1 MKKKNCI
8 RILPLLLLT
17 ALALSGTA
25 AAADYGTFF
34 VYQNETGLP
43 DGVWT
48 YGASTVTVIDGEIY
62 PGENFVQG
70 TYKQGDNTIF
80 ISYPTAVYSAVASLD
95 EIYYIVPDGGTV
107 YKGSNL
113 YFNVSAISNM
123 VPVEYLFITEPS
135 GAVMRMDSFSYEFP
149 AEADTGTYRVMAVF
163 DMAYFV
169 PGVPADV
176 LLDRDNSFLFTVV
189 EETAASI
196 SSSVDTVYNGDSVAV
211 TITGMPGREYTIE
224 VLGFDIIENQILDIQ
239 KTETANQYRFTMPN
253 IGKVTFHVT
262 VNTTGNS
269 ASVKLVGVDNAKVV
283 FTVVTDSSTGGG
295 GTITPN
301 STLPSSLTLQNG
313 WNFVSVPKALAASAN
328 TASKLFA
335 NVDTADRA
343 ILAYD
348 ASGQKW
354 DQVDATTVIKPLH
367 GYWIYSNSVAAVPL
381 SYVTDPTVPAVKQLY
396 TGWNAVGV
404 SAHEAVTADT
414 VFSGTN
420 WRVAL
425 PWNLSDGLWGRS
437 VVNGGSAS
445 NSAEQ
450 YMTLGNGIWLYVD
463 TNGTMVGLTA

>member
-1 MKKKNCI
+1 MKEKNHI

-25 AAADYGTFF
+25 AAMDYGAFF

-48 YGASTVTVIDGEIY
+48 YGAATVTVTDGDLY

-70 TYKQGDNTIF
+70 TYKQGDHRIF
-80 ISYPTAVYSAVASLD
+80 VSYPTASYHATAALD
-95 EIYYIVPDGGTV
+95 EIYYLVENNGIV
-107 YKGSNL
+107 YEGSDL
-113 YFNVSAISNM
+113 YLNISSVNNA
-123 VPVEYLFITEPS
+123 VPATELFITYPN
-135 GAVMRMDSFSYEFP
+135 GTVMRYPTADYTLP
-149 AEADTGTYRVMAVF
+149 AETQTGTYKIQALF
-163 DMAYFV
+163 EEAYFV
-169 PGVPADV
+169 PGTPVIL
-176 LLDRDNSFLFTVV
+176 LLDQNSFAFTVV

-196 SSSVDTVYNGDSVAV
+196 SSSVDTVYNGDAVAV

-224 VLGFDIIENQILDIQ
+224 VLGFDIIENQILEIQ
-239 KTETANQYRFTMPN
+239 KTETPNQYKFTMWN
-253 IGKVTFHVT
+253 SGEAAFYLAA
-262 VNTTGNS
+262 NTTGNS

-283 FTVVTDSSTGGG
+283 VRVVTGSSTGGG

-354 DQVDATTVIKPLH
+354 DQVEATTVIKPLT

-414 VFSGTN
+414 VFSGTS

-425 PWNLSDGLWGRS
+425 PWNLSEGLWGRA
-437 VVNGGSAS
+437 VVNGGGAS

-463 TNGTMVGLTA
+463 TNGTMIGLTA

>member
-8 RILPLLLLT
+8 RILSLLLLT

-34 VYQNETGLP
+34 VYQKDTGLP
-43 DGVWT
+43 DGEW
-48 YGASTVTVIDGEIY
+48 YHGAARVVIADGVVY
-62 PGENFVQG
+62 PGAEFVQG
-70 TYKQGDNTIF
+70 TYKMGDNTIY
-80 ISYPTAVYSAVASLD
+80 IAYPTAVYSAVASLD
-95 EIYYIVPDGGTV
+95 DVVYIVENGGNVYEGSDLSLEIVSVNYQVPVTELIVTYPNGTV
-107 YKGSNL
+107 MRHNT
-113 YFNVSAISNM
+113 I
-123 VPVEYLFITEPS
+123 EYTL
-135 GAVMRMDSFSYEFP
+135 P
-149 AEADTGTYRVMAVF
+149 AEAQTGTYKVQALF
-163 DMAYFV
+163 DEAYFV
-169 PGVPADV
+169 PGTPANL
-176 LLDRDNSFLFTVV
+176 LLDQNDLAFTIVD
-189 EETAASI
+189 ETAVSI
-196 SSSVDTVYNGDSVAV
+196 AVSADKIFNGESIAV
-211 TITGMPGREYTIE
+211 TITGMPGKEYVIE
-224 VLGFDIIENQILDIQ
+224 APGFDIIEDQLLEIR
-239 KTETANQYRFTMPN
+239 KTETGNQYNFTLPN
-253 IGKVTFHVT
+253 TGKVTFAVT
-262 VNTTGNS
+262 ANTTGNT
-269 ASVKLVGVDNAKVV
+269 ASIELIGHDKAKVII
-283 FTVVTDSSTGGG
+283 TILKGSSPG
-295 GTITPN
+295 GTVLPN

-335 NVDTADRA
+335 NVDTADNA
-343 ILAYD
+343 ILGYN
-348 ASGQKW
+348 ASAQGWEQIT
-354 DQVDATTVIKPLH
+354 ASAIIKPLV
-367 GYWIYSNSVAAVPL
+367 GYWVYSNGTVDVPL

-425 PWNLSDGLWGRS
+425 PWNLSEGLWGRA

>member
-1 MKKKNCI
+1 MKKKNSI
-8 RILPLLLLT
+8 RTLTLLLLA
-17 ALALSGTA
+17 ALALSGAA
-25 AAADYGTFF
+25 AAADYGNFF
-34 VYQNETGLP
+34 VYQKDTGLP

-48 YGASTVTVIDGEIY
+48 YGATTVTVADGDLY

-196 SSSVDTVYNGDSVAV
+196 SFSVDTVYNGDAVAV
-211 TITGMPGREYTIE
+211 TITGMPGREFTIE
-224 VLGFDIIENQILDIQ
+224 ALGFDVIENQILEIQ

-253 IGKVTFHVT
+253 IGKVTFPVT

-269 ASVKLVGVDNAKVV
+269 ASVKLIGVDNAKVV
-283 FTVVTDSSTGGG
+283 VRVVTGSSTGGG

-335 NVDTADRA
+335 NVDTADNA
-343 ILAYD
+343 ILGYN
-348 ASGQKW
+348 ASAQGWEQIT
-354 DQVDATTVIKPLH
+354 ASAIIKPLV
-367 GYWIYSNSVAAVPL
+367 GYWVYSNGTVDVPL

-425 PWNLSDGLWGRS
+425 PWNLSEGLWGRA
-437 VVNGGSAS
+437 VVNGGGAS

-463 TNGTMVGLTA
+463 TNGTMIGLTA

>member
-1 MKKKNCI
+1 MKQKNSI
-8 RILPLLLLT
+8 RTLTLLLLA
-17 ALALSGTA
+17 ALALSGAA

-34 VYQNETGLP
+34 VYQKDTELP
-43 DGVWT
+43 NGEWYHGAARVVIADGV
-48 YGASTVTVIDGEIY
+48 VY
-62 PGENFVQG
+62 PSAEFVQG
-70 TYKQGDNTIF
+70 TYKMGDNTIY
-80 ISYPTAVYSAVASLD
+80 IAYPTAVYSAVASLD
-95 EIYYIVPDGGTV
+95 DVVYIVENGGNVYEGSDLSLEIVSVNYQVPVTELIVTYPNGTV
-107 YKGSNL
+107 MRHNT
-113 YFNVSAISNM
+113 I
-123 VPVEYLFITEPS
+123 EYTL
-135 GAVMRMDSFSYEFP
+135 P
-149 AEADTGTYRVMAVF
+149 AEAQTGTYKVQALF
-163 DMAYFV
+163 DEAYFV
-169 PGVPADV
+169 PGTPANL
-176 LLDRDNSFLFTVV
+176 LLDQNSFAFTVI

-196 SSSVDTVYNGDSVAV
+196 SSSVDTVYNGDAVAV
-211 TITGMPGREYTIE
+211 TITGMPGREFTIE
-224 VLGFDIIENQILDIQ
+224 ALGFDVIENQILEIQ

-253 IGKVTFHVT
+253 IGKVTFPVT

-269 ASVKLVGVDNAKVV
+269 ASVKLIGVDNAKVV
-283 FTVVTDSSTGGG
+283 VRVVTGSSTGGG

-367 GYWIYSNSVAAVPL
+367 GYWIYSNSVADVPL

-425 PWNLSDGLWGRS
+425 PWNLSDGLWNS
-437 VVNGGSAS
+437 AIVNGGGAS

-463 TNGTMVGLTA
+463 TNGTMIGLTA